1 MNIEYNYDGSMT
13 ISEIIGGHRVK
24 HKYYYFTKK
33 DAIKHF
39 KEKYKE

>member
-1 MNIEYNYDGSMT
+1 MNIEHNYDGSMT
-13 ISEIIGGHRVK
+13 ISEIIDGHRVK

>member
-13 ISEIIGGHRVK
+13 ISEIIDGRRVK

-33 DAIKHF
+33 DAIQHF